1 MAKFALEC
9 PHCGTVN
16 KASTFVLAKKKII
29 CGNCKNEIDV
39 KANRMAVGHCP
50 TCGEVAFDTAKG
62 KCPVCKKEISV
73 VTSAKATSLDDLRN
87 LSDKESLPYIL
98 CPQCNCSIQPSK
110 QGVNKICPVC
120 DYVFDGYEEIY
131 KCMQKEKLVAENGI
145 SVIKYEG
152 DNETFVWKHPIE
164 DFNLGTQL
172 IVHESQEAIFCLNGQ
187 ALDLFGPGRYS
198 LETENIPM
206 LRKAYEMPT
215 GKQNPFH
222 AEVYFINKTVQMGI
236 KWGTDSRVR
245 FIDPETNIP
254 LDIGASGEMN
264 LQVSDSRKLLVKL
277 VGTTG
282 GLSRSQLLGANKR
295 SGLHLA
301 NETPNTYANEHY
313 HNTQKDSYGEVILD
327 QNGNAVVDSSSYKYN
342 LPNQNNNIR
351 NIQQDALNSDWAS
364 VLRGYFRPQVMTAV
378 KSHLATVIRE
388 QNIDILDIDSK
399 LEILSSSMRDK
410 VSPGFEEYGLF
421 VPQFFIVNISLPEDD
436 RNFKKIRDLRSAS
449 YIGRKEAEVEA
460 DLVAARRRKIL
471 EEQTTDLERARFEAE
486 KMRIKAQAEADVLTT
501 KGSATNELRRQKG
514 LYEAEVMAHKG
525 YTGKDELQAEVQKE
539 FAKGMGQFGANGGGS
554 SGITSDMLGLGMGVA
569 VAGTIGGQMNEVIK
583 GFSPT
588 SPVETPAPAQKGW
601 KCQCGQ
607 DGNIKDFCPACG
619 KPKATTW
626 DCVFCGEKHQTG
638 AFCVSCG
645 KPKPTVWTCAKCS
658 TSGNTG
664 AFCPGCGSPA
674 PSNSTSA
681 VVSQVL
687 WDCECGKTDIDG
699 NFCPNCGSKR
709 K

>member
-39 KANRMAVGHCP
+39 KANRMAVGKCP
-50 TCGEVAFDTAKG
+50 NCGEVAFDTAKG
-62 KCPVCKKEISV
+62 KCPVCKGDISL
-73 VTSAKATSLDDLRN
+73 VTSAKATSLDDLKK
-87 LSDKESLPYIL
+87 LGKEEHLPYIL
-98 CPQCNCSIQPSK
+98 CPQCNCSIQPS
-110 QGVNKICPVC
+110 NKTCPVC
-120 DYVFDGYEEIY
+120 DYAFDGYEEIY

-198 LETENIPM
+198 LETENLPM
-206 LRKAYEMPT
+206 LRKVYELPT

-245 FIDPETNIP
+245 FIDPETGIP
-254 LDIGASGEMN
+254 LDIGASGELN

-282 GLSRSQLLGANKR
+282 GLKRSQLLGATKR
-295 SGLHLA
+295 SSAYTA
-301 NETPNTYANEHY
+301 NENPNTYANESY
-313 HNTQKDSYGEVILD
+313 YNSQKNYYGETILD
-327 QNGNAVVDSSSYKYN
+327 ENGNAVADNSSYRYN
-342 LPNQNNNIR
+342 LPNQNNNQR
-351 NIQQDALNSDWAS
+351 NMQQDLLNDDWAS
-364 VLRGYFRPQVMTAV
+364 TLRGYFRPQVMTAV
-378 KSHLATVIRE
+378 KSHLASVIQQQR
-388 QNIDILDIDSK
+388 IDILNIDSH
-399 LEILSSSMRDK
+399 LETLSASLREK

-421 VPQFFIVNISLPEDD
+421 VPQFFVVNVSLPEDD
-436 RNFKKIRDLRSAS
+436 RNFKKLRDFRSAS
-449 YIGRKEAEVEA
+449 YIGQKEAEIEA
-460 DLVAARRRKIL
+460 DLVAARRRKIM
-471 EEQTTDLERARFEAE
+471 EEQTTDLERAKFEAE
-486 KMRIKAQAEADVLTT
+486 KMRIKAQAEADILTV

-525 YTGKDELQAEVQKE
+525 YNQRDVLQAEVQKE
-539 FAKGMGQFGANGGGS
+539 FAKGIGQFGANGGGG
-554 SGITSDMLGLGMGVA
+554 SGIANDMLGLGMGVA
-569 VAGTIGGQMNEVIK
+569 VAGTIGGQMNDVMK
-583 GFSPT
+583 SFNPT
-588 SPVETPAPAQKGW
+588 APINNEPKPNSW

-607 DGNIKDFCPACG
+607 EGNLRDFCPACG
-619 KPKATTW
+619 KPKPVMWNCTA
-626 DCVFCGEKHQTG
+626 CGEKNQTG
-638 AFCVSCG
+638 DFCVSCG
-645 KPKPTVWTCAKCS
+645 KPKPVNWTCTTCGA
-658 TSGNTG
+658 SGNSG

-674 PSNSTSA
+674 PNTSVQKKPDMSA
-681 VVSQVL
+681 TWNCS
-687 WDCECGKTDIDG
+687 CGQNDIVG

-709 K
+709 KEE